1 MKHALTAVALTI
13 LSWGAALAS
22 EPSLLLR
29 VERKTPDDLVLLRSG
44 GTPVVM
50 ETLPCLFVLGGEA
63 DLAALRERGY
73 DVRVLDRAPASADYL
88 IVGVRPDSDVA
99 AVRSSGVV
107 LLEEENW
114 ILVRVPAGS
123 SIHAVEAAKVFIG
136 RVPKEPVGL
145 PMPPPE
151 AVQRHA
157 PLLPDPIVQKIVTGV
172 SDADVQAYWQTLVSN
187 APTGTRFS
195 TAQGCRDAAT
205 YCFNAYTALG
215 IPVQYQNW
223 SGSNAPN
230 VIGTLEGAT
239 RPEDVYIVEA
249 HLDDLPSP
257 GVAPGADDNASGSAA
272 VLGAAKALSC
282 WGVRNTV
289 KFLNVTGEEAGLL
302 GSAAYAA
309 DAVTRGENIRG
320 VINFDMIGWAGD
332 GLPSPENLDLN
343 YNASSQWL
351 AQRFVDA
358 AATYGTGLAVNA
370 FLCPSLN
377 ASDHYPFWQRG
388 FSAVCGITDN
398 EGYCGATGYYPYYH
412 TVNDTIA
419 NNGNPAF
426 YYKVVKATVAT
437 LAELAEP
444 FKVTFGKSAYACGAP
459 VQVLLADRDRNTG
472 PGTVET
478 VVVLVTSTS
487 EPAGESLTLTE
498 RGPNGMIFDGT
509 LPTTP
514 APPVAGDG
522 VLTVAAGDSLSVQYV
537 DALDCDGATDVTYT
551 AIAGTD
557 CVAPVISGVGAS
569 AVTGNSASIGW
580 TTDEAATSVVHYG
593 TAPPGSSTASSSSL
607 VTTHAVGLTGLAECS
622 PYAFWVESADDVGN
636 NALDDAG
643 GAYYMFATGKNTVP
657 SYVSTDTPIAIPDNN
672 TAGAT
677 STVTVPDDKIVQDVN
692 VKVNV
697 SHTYDGDLTITLI
710 PPVGAPI
717 TLSNRRGA
725 GGDNFVNTV
734 FDDQATTPIASG
746 TAPFTGSFKPD
757 SSLGAA
763 NGIHSVGAWKL
774 KVADGA
780 STDVGSLNDWTLTLA
795 YPAAQCGPHAA
806 YTSES
811 LVEDT
816 CSTGGAG
823 DHNGTCDP
831 GEELQ
836 FQVRVTNDGT
846 APLTGVTATVT
857 STTPGVVM
865 IDGSA
870 DFADL
875 AAGASGDSLAP
886 HVTAKFPSSLA
897 CGGLVAF
904 DVSIQSAQGTW
915 TGSFTQAV
923 GWTLSGGGTA
933 LDENFAGGIP
943 ASWTVVDGGSGGGA
957 AATWTTSN
965 PGARTFTTPLVAP
978 VAIVDSDNAGSTA
991 TQDEQLIT
999 PVLDLASATAVTLD
1013 FDQYFQFYSGGQ
1025 SERGDVDVR
1034 SSLTGGAWVN
1044 VFRNQ
1049 SASSANPDHRSI
1061 GITAQAAGAA
1071 NVQVRFHYYQATY
1084 EYYWQVDNV
1093 KVTYEAPG
1101 GCQSDACLD
1110 PPSAPPPVPDGTFGA
1125 PMTASLAATDGSAI
1139 AIHWD
1144 VATCTATGYKV
1155 LYGSLANV
1163 ASTMVD
1169 GAACAIGTSGSATW
1183 SEVPAGDLWYVVVAT
1198 DGSGT
1203 EGAWGAGGGAT
1214 ASGLCGDTSR
1224 NNAGSCP

>member
-1 MKHALTAVALTI
+1 MKRAWTAVALI
-13 LSWGAALAS
+13 LLAWGAALAS
-22 EPSLLLR
+22 EPSWLLR
-29 VERKTPDDLVLLRSG
+29 VERKAPDDLAVLRSG

-73 DVRVLDRAPASADYL
+73 DARVLDREAASADYL

-99 AVRSSGVV
+99 AVRSAGVV

-114 ILVRVPAGS
+114 ILVRIPAGS
-123 SIHAVEAAKVFIG
+123 PSHALDAAKVFIG
-136 RVPKEPVGL
+136 RVPKQPAGL
-145 PMPPPE
+145 PKPPPD
-151 AVQRHA
+151 AVQSFA
-157 PLLPDPIVQKIVTGV
+157 PLLPNPIVQKIVTGV
-172 SDADVQAYWQTLVSN
+172 SNAEIQAYWQALVSN
-187 APTGTRFS
+187 TPTGTRFS

-205 YCFNAYTALG
+205 YCFNTFTALKV
-215 IPVQYQNW
+215 PVQYQNW
-223 SGSNAPN
+223 SVSNAPN

-249 HLDDLPSP
+249 HLDDLPSS
-257 GVAPGADDNASGSAA
+257 GAAPGADDNASGSAA
-272 VLGAAKALSC
+272 VLASAKALSC
-282 WGVRNTV
+282 WGIRNTV

-302 GSAAYAA
+302 GSDAYAD

-358 AATYGTGLAVNA
+358 AAAYGTGLAVNA
-370 FLCPSLN
+370 FLCPSLT

-398 EGYCGATGYYPYYH
+398 EGYCGAAGNYPYYH
-412 TVNDTIA
+412 TANDTIA

-437 LAELAEP
+437 LAELADP
-444 FKVTFGKSAYACGAP
+444 FKITFDKSAYACGAP
-459 VQVLLADRDRNTG
+459 LQVLLADRDLNTG
-472 PGTVET
+472 TGTTQT
-478 VVVLVTSTS
+478 VVVLVTSAS
-487 EPAGESLTLTE
+487 EPAGEPLTLTE
-498 RGPNGMIFDGT
+498 RGINSMIFDGT
-509 LPTTP
+509 LGTT
-514 APPVAGDG
+514 ASAPVAGDG
-522 VLTVAAGDSLSVQYV
+522 VLTVAAGDTVSVQYV
-537 DALDCDGATDVTYT
+537 DALDCDGAIGVTYT
-551 AIAGTD
+551 ATAGTD

-569 AVTGNSASIGW
+569 AVTGNSAAIGW

-593 TAPPGSSTASSSSL
+593 TTPPGSFTSSNSSL
-607 VTTHAVGLTGLAECS
+607 VTTHAVGLAGLAECS
-622 PYAFWVESADDVGN
+622 LYAYWVESADGVGN
-636 NALDDAG
+636 NASDNAG
-643 GAYYMFATGKNTVP
+643 GAYYAFTTGKNTVP
-657 SYVSTDTPIAIPDNN
+657 NYVSTDTPIAIPDNN
-672 TAGAT
+672 ATGAT
-677 STVTVPDDKIVQDVN
+677 STVTVPDDRIVQDAN

-697 SHTYDGDLTITLI
+697 THTYDGDLTITLI

-717 TLSNRRGA
+717 TLSNKRGA
-725 GGDNFVNTV
+725 GGDNFVNTH
-734 FDDQATTPIASG
+734 FDDQAATPIASG
-746 TAPFTGSFKPD
+746 TAPFAGSFKPD
-757 SSLGAA
+757 SPLSAA

-780 STDVGSLNDWTLTLA
+780 ISDVGTLNNWTLTLT

-811 LVEDT
+811 LVQDT
-816 CSTGGAG
+816 CSVGGAG
-823 DHNGTCDP
+823 NADGTWDP
-831 GEELQ
+831 GEQLQ
-836 FQVRVTNDGT
+836 FLVRVTNDGT
-846 APLTGVTATVT
+846 APLTGLTATVT

-865 IDGSA
+865 IDGTA

-875 AAGASGDSLAP
+875 AAGVSADSLAP
-886 HVTAKFPSSLA
+886 HVTAKFPSGLA
-897 CGGLVAF
+897 CGSLVAF

-923 GWTLSGGGTA
+923 GLNVSGGGTA
-933 LDENFAGGIP
+933 LDENFSGGIP
-943 ASWTVVDGGSGGGA
+943 ASWTVVDGGSGVGA
-957 AATWTTSN
+957 AATWTTAN
-965 PGARTFTTPLVAP
+965 PGARTFAPPLVAP
-978 VAIVDSDNAGSTA
+978 VAAVDSDNAGSSA

-999 PVLDLASATAVTLD
+999 PVLNLASATTATLD
-1013 FDQYFQFYSGGQ
+1013 FDQYFRLYSGGQ
-1025 SERGDVDVR
+1025 AELGDVDVR

-1049 SASSANPDHRSI
+1049 TASSANPDHRSI
-1061 GITAQAAGAA
+1061 GITPQAAGAA
-1071 NVQVRFHYYQATY
+1071 NVQVRFHYYQAAF

-1093 KVTYEAPG
+1093 RVTYTAPG
-1101 GCQSDACLD
+1101 GCQSNACLV
-1110 PPSAPPPVPDGTFGA
+1110 PPPAPPPVPDGTFGA
-1125 PMTASLAATDGSAI
+1125 PMTSGRAAADGSSI
-1139 AIHWD
+1139 ALQWD
-1144 VATCTATGYKV
+1144 VATCAAPGYKV

-1163 ASTMVD
+1163 VTTTVE

-1183 SEVPAGDLWYVVVAT
+1183 SGVPGGDLWYVVVAS
-1198 DGSGT
+1198 DGLGT
-1203 EGAWGAGGGAT
+1203 EGAWGAGLGAT